1 MRRPST
7 QELEPTQPFG
17 GHRLAVKNRFR
28 AWLVAFAM
36 LCEPLSSR
44 FKKAITVEV
53 A

>member
-1 MRRPST
+1 MS
-7 QELEPTQPFG
+7 LDSKAALDPTQPFG